1 MNFNIRN
8 NETELEYIL
17 RVCSQ
22 KDVIGTWPKV
32 ASILNE
38 NLNQNYDESAYRKK
52 YQSYKALK
60 SIATPIKEEEIDSEH
75 IDLLRQEQDKLYKQQ
90 VKTRDA
96 LREYRSGLRDDARIE
111 NILECKIPEEIY
123 DEMEKSISEAES

>member
-1 MNFNIRN
+1 MNFNKRN

-17 RVCSQ
+17 RICSQ
-22 KDVIGTWPKV
+22 KDVVGTWAKV

-60 SIATPIKEEEIDSEH
+60 SIATLEKEEEIDNLTSDNNYLKSE
-75 IDLLRQEQDKLYKQQ
+75 LNNSKNEL
-90 VKTRDA
+90 
-96 LREYRSGLRDDARIE
+96 
-111 NILECKIPEEIY
+111 
-123 DEMEKSISEAES
+123 